1 MKVTSF
7 LRNSTATYGV
17 VHDGGLVDIGA
28 RLGDKYPTLRSVLE
42 AGALDEVRRAAEGQA
57 PDMQYEDA
65 EQLPVIP
72 DPPKIVLVGVNYVE
86 HRKESGRDPTEHPVL
101 FTRFANVQI
110 GHERPMVRPTLSDK
124 FDFEGELAIIIGK
137 RGRHISEADA
147 LGYIAGYACYNDGS
161 IRDWQRHTHQFTPGK
176 NFPAT
181 GAFGPWMVTADEI
194 PDPTTMTLVTRLNG
208 GEMQRATTDM
218 LIFDIPHLI
227 RYISDWTELEPGDVI
242 PTGTPGGVGYRRD
255 PPTFMKPGDVIEVD
269 IDKIGVLRNP
279 IVAE

>member
-7 LRNSTATYGV
+7 LRDSKATYGV
-17 VHDGGLVDIGA
+17 VDDGGLIDIGA
-28 RLGDKYPTLRSVLE
+28 RLGGKYPTLRSVLE

-57 PDMQYEDA
+57 PDLKYADA

-72 DPPKIVLVGVNYVE
+72 DPPKIILVGVNYVE

-110 GHERPMVRPTLSDK
+110 GHDRPMVRPTVSEK
-124 FDFEGELAIIIGK
+124 FDYEGELAVIIGK

-147 LGYIAGYACYNDGS
+147 LGHIAGYACYNDGT

-194 PDPTTMTLVTRLNG
+194 PDPTTMTLATRLNG
-208 GEMQRATTDM
+208 QEMQRATTDM

-242 PTGTPGGVGYRRD
+242 PTGTPGGVGFKRD
-255 PPTFMKPGDVIEVD
+255 PQVFMKPGDVIEVD
-269 IDKIGVLRNP
+269 ISGIGVLSNT
-279 IVAE
+279 IVDE